1 MNDIDEETGKSESQ
15 TPEPFKKKAAEGDD
29 NYMAMGLCLG
39 LCLGIAVGQLIFD
52 NLVTGMCVGMCLGLA
67 IGSGIKKKK

>member
-1 MNDIDEETGKSESQ
+1 MNDIDEETGKNESQ

-29 NYMAMGLCLG
+29 NYMVMGMCLG
-39 LCLGIAVGQLIFD
+39 MCFGVAVGQLIFD
-52 NLVTGMCVGMCLGLA
+52 NLAAGIGVGMYLGLA